1 MAGIRKIDPETY
13 LDRPSSYII
22 ASLMKE
28 NNKST
33 HDISDAIKFSPET
46 FKNKLKRNSFTME
59 EFIRIM
65 DACFPREMLD
75 LSPII
80 KMYDDGGIRL

>member
-1 MAGIRKIDPETY
+1 MGATSRVKSKTY
-13 LDRPSSYII
+13 LDRPSSYIV
-22 ASLMKE
+22 AMMME
-28 NNKST
+28 TYGKST
-33 HDISDAIKFSPET
+33 NDISEAIKCSPET
-46 FKNKLKRNSFTME
+46 FKSKLKRNSFTME

-65 DACFPREMLD
+65 DVSYPKEILD

>member
-1 MAGIRKIDPETY
+1 MGATRKIDPVTY

-28 NNKST
+28 NDKST

-80 KMYDDGGIRL
+80 EIYDRGEVRL

>member
-1 MAGIRKIDPETY
+1 MGATSRVKSKTY
-13 LDRPSSYII
+13 LDRPSSYIV
-22 ASLMKE
+22 AAMME
-28 NNKST
+28 AYGTST
-33 HDISDAIKFSPET
+33 NDISEAIKCSPET
-46 FKNKLKRNSFTME
+46 FKSKLNRNSFTME

-65 DACFPREMLD
+65 DVSYPKDILD